1 MALNDYAALKAALP
15 DWLLGRSATD
25 IEDRVDEFF
34 AMAHQRIVFG
44 SGDPGMECEGLRI
57 RFMETSADLAI
68 SSATVALPAD
78 FLQGRRL
85 YLNAAPVVTLEFAS
99 PEQVYSTYPD
109 RASTGRPRLVA
120 QEGTNLIFGPTP
132 DAAYTGK
139 LLYYARPATPAVDA
153 DTNWLM
159 VNAPGLYLAGA
170 AHYAWAWL
178 MEPAQ
183 AGAHGAAFAG
193 MMRALQSANDRDRWA
208 GAPAVTRLRNTW
220 TP

>member
-1 MALNDYAALKAALP
+1 MALDTYAALKAALP
-15 DWLLGRSATD
+15 DWLLGRSAVD
-25 IEDRVDEFF
+25 IVDRVDEFF

-68 SSATVALPAD
+68 SSDTVALPSD

-85 YLNAAPVVTLEFAS
+85 YLNASPVILLTQTS
-99 PEQVYSTYPD
+99 PDQIYAEYPD
-109 RASTGRPRLVA
+109 RASTGRPKLVA
-120 QEGTNLIFGPTP
+120 IEGTNLIFGPTP

-139 LLYYARPATPAVDA
+139 MLYFARPATPTADA

-159 VNAPGLYLAGA
+159 VNAPGVYLAGA
-170 AHYAWAWL
+170 AHYAWAFL
-178 MEPAQ
+178 EEADKALQ
-183 AGAHGAAFAG
+183 HGAAFAG
-193 MMRALQSANDRDRWA
+193 MMRALQSSNDRDRWA
-208 GAPAVTRLRNTW
+208 GAPAQVRLRGAW